1 MMNNE
6 NDDYID
12 LDHYEPFQDVDLC
25 ADSDSVLDIDEINE
39 VLKMRDWRGL
49 PENKKHEMLN
59 FVENS
64 FVADTADFIEMFG
77 GWFLGVITALWML
90 PIVVIMYAISGCWM
104 LFKSLRLV
112 LKRRG
117 KK

>member
-1 MMNNE
+1 MINNE

-25 ADSDSVLDIDEINE
+25 ADSDSVIDIDEMNE

-49 PENKKHEMLN
+49 PDGEKNRIIN

-77 GWFLGVITALWML
+77 GWSLGVITALWML
-90 PIVVIMYAISGCWM
+90 PVVIICYAVSGCWM

-112 LKRRG
+112 FKRRA